1 MLCCVGKGRH
11 TYRRPVK
18 VLADAGV
25 DDEGADGIRITIVG
39 LNGSSRRHLHS
50 TRASRAEG
58 SLGRLV
64 CRIKL
69 NG

>member
-1 MLCCVGKGRH
+1 MKSLSGSMVM
-11 TYRRPVK
+11 VMSWE
-18 VLADAGV
+18 LIM
-25 DDEGADGIRITIVG
+25 DGIRITIVG